1 MQIPDGVVFPSAM
14 MSEEHL
20 KKQYLK
26 LAKVCHPD
34 AAGTAVGISSDRS
47 NRKGFKAFKRPT
59 AGSRLKLRGTHS
71 QRRTCSIC
79 INRGNG
85 KRLRSTSG
93 CTRMTQKLR
102 SHLSGGR
109 RLSSVLMTNSLMMSS
124 LRPDIS
130 ALSTNTHSTTLLH
143 LKREASRA
151 PSAPR
156 PTLSRR
162 RRRLAVRDLILMGGG
177 SRCGII
183 PRCWRFSRTDGRG
196 RRCWT
201 TTMRSWYCK
210 GGRQLTRLVPLCF
223 WGSPSTSRCITTCR
237 PRKSSRGRRS

>member
-47 NRKGFKAFKRPT
+47 IRKGFKACKRPT
-59 AGSRLKLRGTHS
+59 AGSRLKLRGIHS
-71 QRRTCSIC
+71 QRRTCFTC
-79 INRGNG
+79 TNRGNG
-85 KRLRSTSG
+85 KKLRSTNG

-109 RLSSVLMTNSLMMSS
+109 RLSSVLTINRLTMSS

-130 ALSTNTHSTTLLH
+130 APSTNTHSTTLRL
-143 LKREASRA
+143 LKRESSRA
-151 PSAPR
+151 PLAPR

-162 RRRLAVRDLILMGGG
+162 RRRIAVRELILMDAGF
-177 SRCGII
+177 RCATT
-183 PRCWRFSRTDGRG
+183 PRCWRFSRTGGRG

-210 GGRQLTRLVPLCF
+210 GGRRLTRLVPLCF

-237 PRKSSRGRRS
+237 PRRS